1 MSARSTGR
9 RFERGTCP
17 RRRLVARC
25 RARTQGGT
33 AIGARSTFGRR
44 LRRLAFIELALLS
57 TLLVPSAL
65 AETATATLSASAP
78 IVNFGEAVTISG
90 SIAADAG
97 CLDGRTVTLQW
108 QPADSSG
115 FSNVATGTT
124 AANGSFTFVQTE
136 PHSGSYGAT
145 IQEDASCLAS
155 TTNQVLVRV
164 RESVDAA
171 LVASTED
178 DSCVEVSMSVLPER
192 PGQIVELQSRTSQ
205 GWRPIERLTLD
216 PASHAMATPC
226 FTSDVVGVV
235 RLRVRWPAQD
245 TLNATGTSPV
255 LAFEVSKAPWMLA
268 IDHAIGT
275 RRVSVAVGE
284 DDTFLYDRAASA
296 PRIPA
301 SNEKLLL
308 SMTLYDTLGSDFR
321 IRTGVAASGGSS
333 GAVRNLWILG
343 QGDPGVTRAT
353 IGLLARRV
361 AAAGIERV
369 RGGVFGSTGYF
380 RRDWGAPGW
389 NAVARDY
396 VNRPTALVFERNARA
411 DPEREAA
418 ETLTR
423 KLEALGVR
431 VRGRPGSGRPP
442 GGLETIASV
451 TSQPLQRLLTKML
464 RPSDNFIA
472 ETLGKRLGVE
482 TRGVPGT
489 IAKGAA
495 AIEAWTDGHGTGFT
509 LNDNSGLSYA
519 NRVTAE
525 GIVRLLWVAE
535 DQPWGKDLRRAL
547 PTGGQGTLRHRL
559 GGVDVRAK
567 TGTLDDV
574 SALSGWVKAS
584 SGDWVEF
591 SILSFGMSKST
602 ASAIEDRIV
611 AILQDRLR

>member
-1 MSARSTGR
+1 
-9 RFERGTCP
+9 
-17 RRRLVARC
+17 VARC
-25 RARTQGGT
+25 PARTQGGT

-44 LRRLAFIELALLS
+44 LRRLAFIELGLLS

-78 IVNFGEAVTISG
+78 IVNFGEAVTVSG
-90 SIAADAG
+90 SIAADPG
-97 CLDGRTVTLQW
+97 CIGGRNVTLQW
-108 QPADSSG
+108 QPADASG

-124 AANGSFTFVQTE
+124 AADGSFTFVQTQ
-136 PHSGSYGAT
+136 PHTGSYGAT
-145 IQEDASCLAS
+145 IQGDASCLAS
-155 TTNQVLVRV
+155 ATNQVLVRV
-164 RESVDAA
+164 REMVDAA
-171 LVASTED
+171 LVADSTEPG
-178 DSCVEVSMSVLPER
+178 SCVDVSMSVRPER
-192 PGQIVELQSRTSQ
+192 PGQIVELQRRTRQ
-205 GWRPIERLTLD
+205 GWRLIERLTLD
-216 PASHAMATPC
+216 PASQALASPC
-226 FTSDVVGVV
+226 FTSDDVGVV
-235 RLRVRWPAQD
+235 RLRVRWVAQD

-255 LAFEVSKAPWMLA
+255 LAFEVSKPPWMLE
-268 IDHAIGT
+268 IDNAIGT

-284 DDTFLYDRAASA
+284 DDTFLYDRSASA

-321 IRTGVAASGGSS
+321 IRTSVASSGGSS

-343 QGDPGVTRAT
+343 RGDPDVTGAT
-353 IGLLARRV
+353 IGVLARRV
-361 AAAGIERV
+361 VDAGIERV
-369 RGGVFGSTGYF
+369 RGRVFGSRGYF
-380 RRDWGAPGW
+380 RRDWDAPGW
-389 NAVARDY
+389 NGEARDS
-396 VNRPTALVFERNARA
+396 VNRPTALVFERNVRA

-431 VRGRPGSGRPP
+431 VQGRPGSGRPP

-464 RPSDNFIA
+464 RPSDNFVA
-472 ETLGKRLGVE
+472 ETLGKRLGAE

-509 LNDNSGLSYA
+509 LNDSSGLSYA

-525 GIVRLLWVAE
+525 GIVRLLWFAE
-535 DQPWGKDLRRAL
+535 DQPWGPDLRRAL

-559 GGVDVRAK
+559 RGVDVRAK

-574 SALSGWVKAS
+574 SALSGWVRS
-584 SGDWVEF
+584 RSGDWIEF
-591 SILSFGMSKST
+591 SVLSFGMSKST

-611 AILQDRLR
+611 AILQDRLA

>member
-1 MSARSTGR
+1 M
-9 RFERGTCP
+9 
-17 RRRLVARC
+17 ARC
-25 RARTQGGT
+25 PARTQGGT

-44 LRRLAFIELALLS
+44 LRRLAFIELGLLS

-78 IVNFGEAVTISG
+78 IVNFGEAVTVSG
-90 SIAADAG
+90 SIAADPG
-97 CLDGRTVTLQW
+97 CIGGRNVTLQW
-108 QPADSSG
+108 QPADASG

-124 AANGSFTFVQTE
+124 AADGSFTFVQTQ
-136 PHSGSYGAT
+136 PHTGSYGAT
-145 IQEDASCLAS
+145 IQGDASCLAS
-155 TTNQVLVRV
+155 ATNQVLVRV
-164 RESVDAA
+164 REMVDAA
-171 LVASTED
+171 LVADSTEPG
-178 DSCVEVSMSVLPER
+178 SCVDVSMSVRPER
-192 PGQIVELQSRTSQ
+192 PGQIVELQRRTRQ
-205 GWRPIERLTLD
+205 GWRLIERLTLD
-216 PASHAMATPC
+216 PASQALASPC
-226 FTSDVVGVV
+226 FTSDDVGVV
-235 RLRVRWPAQD
+235 RLRVRWVAQD

-255 LAFEVSKAPWMLA
+255 LAFEVSKPPWMLE

-284 DDTFLYDRAASA
+284 DDTFLYERSASA

-321 IRTGVAASGGSS
+321 IRTSVASSGGSS

-343 QGDPGVTRAT
+343 RGDPGVTGAT
-353 IGLLARRV
+353 IGMLARRV
-361 AAAGIERV
+361 ADAGIERV
-369 RGGVFGSTGYF
+369 RGRVFGSTGYF
-380 RRDWGAPGW
+380 RRDWDAPGW
-389 NAVARDY
+389 NGEARDS
-396 VNRPTALVFERNARA
+396 VNRPTALVFERNVRA

-431 VRGRPGSGRPP
+431 VQGRPGSGRPP

-472 ETLGKRLGVE
+472 EMLGKRLGVQ

-495 AIEAWTDGHGTGFT
+495 SIEAWTDGHGTGFT

-525 GIVRLLWVAE
+525 GIVRLLWFAE
-535 DQPWGKDLRRAL
+535 DQPWGPDLRRAL
-547 PTGGQGTLRHRL
+547 PTGGQGTLLHRL
-559 GGVDVRAK
+559 RGVDVRAK

-574 SALSGWVKAS
+574 SALSGWVRAR

-591 SILSFGMSKST
+591 SVLSFGMSKST

-611 AILQDRLR
+611 VILQDQLA

>member
-1 MSARSTGR
+1 M
-9 RFERGTCP
+9 
-17 RRRLVARC
+17 
-25 RARTQGGT
+25 
-33 AIGARSTFGRR
+33 
-44 LRRLAFIELALLS
+44 FIELALLS
-57 TLLVPSAL
+57 TLVVPSAL
-65 AETATATLSASAP
+65 AETATAKLSASAS
-78 IVNFGEAVTISG
+78 IVNFGEAVTVSG
-90 SIAADAG
+90 SIAAEPG
-97 CLDGRTVTLQW
+97 CIDGRNVTLQW
-108 QPADSSG
+108 QPVDSSG

-124 AANGSFTFVQTE
+124 AADGSFTFVQTQ
-136 PHSGSYGAT
+136 PHTGRYGAT
-145 IQEDASCLAS
+145 IQGDASCLAS
-155 TTNQVLVRV
+155 TTNEVLVRV
-164 RESVDAA
+164 REKVDAA
-171 LVASTED
+171 LVTGSTGAG
-178 DSCVEVSMSVLPER
+178 SCVDVSMSVQPER
-192 PGQIVELQSRTSQ
+192 PGQIVELQRRTRQ
-205 GWRPIERLTLD
+205 GWRLIERLTLD
-216 PASHAMATPC
+216 PASHALASPC
-226 FTSDVVGVV
+226 FTSHDVGVV
-235 RLRVRWPAQD
+235 RLRVRWVAQD
-245 TLNATGTSPV
+245 TLNETGNSPV
-255 LAFEVSKAPWMLA
+255 LGFEVPKARWMLE

-321 IRTGVAASGGSS
+321 IRTSVAASGSSS

-343 QGDPGVTRAT
+343 QGDPGVTGAT
-353 IGLLARRV
+353 IGMLARRV
-361 AAAGIERV
+361 ADAGIERV

-380 RRDWGAPGW
+380 RRDWDAPGW

-396 VNRPTALVFERNARA
+396 VNRPTALVFERNAGT

-431 VRGRPGSGRPP
+431 VQGRPASGTPP

-482 TRGVPGT
+482 THGVPGT

-495 AIEAWTDGHGTGFT
+495 SIEAWTDGHGTGFT
-509 LNDNSGLSYA
+509 LNDNSGLSYG

-525 GIVRLLWVAE
+525 GIVRLLWFAE
-535 DQPWGKDLRRAL
+535 DQPWGPDLRRAL

-559 GGVDVRAK
+559 RGVDVRAK

-574 SALSGWVKAS
+574 SALSGWVRAH
-584 SGDWVEF
+584 SGDWIEF
-591 SILSFGMSKST
+591 SVLSFGMSKSA

-611 AILQDRLR
+611 EILQDQLG

>member
-1 MSARSTGR
+1 MPCSLA
-9 RFERGTCP
+9 
-17 RRRLVARC
+17 
-25 RARTQGGT
+25 GGT
-33 AIGARSTFGRR
+33 TIAARSTFGRR
-44 LRRLAFIELALLS
+44 LRRLAYIELALLS

-65 AETATATLSASAP
+65 AETATAALSASAS
-78 IVNFGEAVTISG
+78 IVNFGQAVTVSG
-90 SIAADAG
+90 SIAADPG
-97 CLDGRTVTLQW
+97 CLGGRNVTLQW
-108 QPADSSG
+108 QPADSSAL
-115 FSNVATGTT
+115 SNVATGRT
-124 AANGSFTFVQTE
+124 AADGSFTFEQTQ
-136 PHSGSYGAT
+136 PNTGNYGAT
-145 IQEDASCLAS
+145 IEGNASCLAS

-164 RESVDAA
+164 RAMVDAA
-171 LVASTED
+171 LVADPTEAG
-178 DSCVEVSMSVLPER
+178 SCVDVSVSVQPER
-192 PGQIVELQSRTSQ
+192 PGQIVELQRRTGQ
-205 GWRPIERLTLD
+205 GWRLLEPLTLD
-216 PASHAMATPC
+216 PASQALASPC
-226 FTSDVVGVV
+226 FTSEDAGVV
-235 RLRVRWPAQD
+235 RLRVRWVAQD

-255 LAFEVSKAPWMLA
+255 LAFEVSKARWMLE

-284 DDTFLYDRAASA
+284 DDTFLYERGAST

-308 SMTLYDTLGSDFR
+308 SMTLYDTLGSEFR
-321 IRTGVAASGGSS
+321 IQTSVASSGGSS

-343 QGDPGVTRAT
+343 RGDPGVTGAT
-353 IGLLARRV
+353 IGTLAHRV
-361 AAAGIERV
+361 ADAGIERV
-369 RGGVFGSTGYF
+369 RGRVFGSRGYF
-380 RRDWGAPGW
+380 RRDWDAPGW
-389 NAVARDY
+389 NAEAHDS
-396 VNRPTALVFERNARA
+396 VNRPTALVFERNKDA

-418 ETLTR
+418 EMLTR

-431 VRGRPGSGRPP
+431 VGGRPGSGSPP

-451 TSQPLQRLLTKML
+451 TSPPLQRLITKML
-464 RPSDNFIA
+464 RPSDNFMA

-495 AIEAWTDGHGTGFT
+495 AIEGWTDDHGTGFT

-525 GIVRLLWVAE
+525 GIVRLLWFAE
-535 DQPWGKDLRRAL
+535 DQPWGPDLRRAL

-559 GGVDVRAK
+559 RGVDVRAK

-574 SALSGWVKAS
+574 SALSGWVKAR

-591 SILSFGMSKST
+591 SVLSFGMSKST

-611 AILQDRLR
+611 MILQDRLG

>member
-1 MSARSTGR
+1 
-9 RFERGTCP
+9 
-17 RRRLVARC
+17 VARC
-25 RARTQGGT
+25 PARTQGGT

-44 LRRLAFIELALLS
+44 LRRLAFIELSLLS

-78 IVNFGEAVTISG
+78 IVNFGEAVTVSG
-90 SIAADAG
+90 SIAADPG
-97 CLDGRTVTLQW
+97 CIGGRNVTLQW
-108 QPADSSG
+108 QPADASG

-124 AANGSFTFVQTE
+124 AADGSFTFVQTQ
-136 PHSGSYGAT
+136 PHTGSYGAT
-145 IQEDASCLAS
+145 IQGDASCLAS
-155 TTNQVLVRV
+155 ATNQVLVRV
-164 RESVDAA
+164 REMVDAA
-171 LVASTED
+171 LVADSTEPG
-178 DSCVEVSMSVLPER
+178 SCVDVSMSVRPER
-192 PGQIVELQSRTSQ
+192 PGQIVELQRRTRQ
-205 GWRPIERLTLD
+205 GWRLIERLTLD
-216 PASHAMATPC
+216 PASQALASPC
-226 FTSDVVGVV
+226 FTSDDVGVV
-235 RLRVRWPAQD
+235 RLRARWVAQD
-245 TLNATGTSPV
+245 TLNETGSSPV
-255 LAFEVSKAPWMLA
+255 LAFEVSKAPWMLE

-284 DDTFLYDRAASA
+284 DDAFLYDRAASTL
-296 PRIPA
+296 RIPA

-321 IRTGVAASGGSS
+321 IRTSVASSGGSS

-343 QGDPGVTRAT
+343 RGDPDVTGAT
-353 IGLLARRV
+353 IGVLARRV
-361 AAAGIERV
+361 VDAGIERV
-369 RGGVFGSTGYF
+369 RGRVFGSRGYF
-380 RRDWGAPGW
+380 RRDWDAPGW
-389 NAVARDY
+389 NGEARDS
-396 VNRPTALVFERNARA
+396 VNRPTALVFERNVRA

-431 VRGRPGSGRPP
+431 VQGRPGSGRPP

-464 RPSDNFIA
+464 RPSDNFVA
-472 ETLGKRLGVE
+472 ETLGKRLGAE

-509 LNDNSGLSYA
+509 LNDSSGLSYA

-525 GIVRLLWVAE
+525 GIVRLLWFAE
-535 DQPWGKDLRRAL
+535 DQPWGPDLRRAL

-559 GGVDVRAK
+559 RGVDVRAK

-574 SALSGWVKAS
+574 SALSGWVRS
-584 SGDWVEF
+584 RSGDWIEF
-591 SILSFGMSKST
+591 SVLSFGMSKST

-611 AILQDRLR
+611 AILQDRLA

>member
-1 MSARSTGR
+1 M
-9 RFERGTCP
+9 
-17 RRRLVARC
+17 ARC
-25 RARTQGGT
+25 PARTQGET

-44 LRRLAFIELALLS
+44 LRKLGLIELALLS
-57 TLLVPSAL
+57 TLVVPSAL
-65 AETATATLSASAP
+65 AETATAALSASAS
-78 IVNFGEAVTISG
+78 IVTFGQAVTLSG
-90 SIAADAG
+90 SIAADPG
-97 CLDGRTVTLQW
+97 CLGGRNVTLQW
-108 QPADSSG
+108 QPADSAG
-115 FSNVATGTT
+115 LSNVATGTT
-124 AANGSFTFVQTE
+124 SADGSFTFEQTQ
-136 PHSGSYGAT
+136 PNTGNYSAT
-145 IQEDASCLAS
+145 IEGNASCLAS

-164 RESVDAA
+164 RAMVDAA
-171 LVASTED
+171 LVADSTQAG
-178 DSCVEVSMSVLPER
+178 SCVDVSTSVQPER
-192 PGQIVELQSRTSQ
+192 PGQIVELQRRTGQ
-205 GWRPIERLTLD
+205 GWRLLERLTLD
-216 PASHAMATPC
+216 AESKALASLC
-226 FTSDVVGVV
+226 FTSEDVGVV
-235 RLRVRWPAQD
+235 RLRVRWVAQD

-255 LAFEVSKAPWMLA
+255 LAFEVSKARWMLE

-284 DDTFLYDRAASA
+284 DDTFLYDRAGST

-321 IRTGVAASGGSS
+321 IQTSVASSGGSS

-343 QGDPGVTRAT
+343 RGDPGVTGAT
-353 IGLLARRV
+353 IGTLARRV
-361 AAAGIERV
+361 ADAGIERV
-369 RGGVFGSTGYF
+369 RGRVFGSTGYF
-380 RRDWGAPGW
+380 RRDWDAPGW
-389 NAVARDY
+389 NAEAHES
-396 VNRPTALVFERNARA
+396 VNRPTALVFERNKEA

-418 ETLTR
+418 EMLTR
-423 KLEALGVR
+423 RLEALGVQ
-431 VRGRPGSGRPP
+431 VRGRPGIGSPP

-451 TSQPLQRLLTKML
+451 TSPPLQRLLTKTL
-464 RPSDNFIA
+464 RPSDNFMA

-495 AIEAWTDGHGTGFT
+495 AIEAWTDDHGTGFT

-525 GIVRLLWVAE
+525 GIVRLLWFAE
-535 DQPWGKDLRRAL
+535 DQPWGPDLRRAL

-559 GGVDVRAK
+559 VGVDVRAK

-574 SALSGWVKAS
+574 SALSGWVRAR

-591 SILSFGMSKST
+591 SVLSFGMSKST

-611 AILQDRLR
+611 VILRDRPG

>member
-1 MSARSTGR
+1 M
-9 RFERGTCP
+9 
-17 RRRLVARC
+17 ARC
-25 RARTQGGT
+25 AARTQGGT
-33 AIGARSTFGRR
+33 TIGARSTFGRR

-78 IVNFGEAVTISG
+78 IVNFGEAVTVSG

-97 CLDGRTVTLQW
+97 CIDGRNVTLQW

-115 FSNVATGTT
+115 FSDVATGTT
-124 AANGSFTFVQTE
+124 AANGSFTFVQTQ
-136 PHSGSYGAT
+136 PHSGSYAAT
-145 IQEDASCLAS
+145 IQEDVSCLAS

-164 RESVDAA
+164 REGVDAA
-171 LVASTED
+171 LVASTEG
-178 DSCVEVSMSVLPER
+178 DSCVEVSTSVLPER
-192 PGQIVELQSRTSQ
+192 PGQIVELQRRTSQ
-205 GWRPIERLTLD
+205 GWRPIEELTLD
-216 PASHAMATPC
+216 QASQAMATAC
-226 FTSDVVGVV
+226 FPPEVVGVV

-245 TLNATGTSPV
+245 VLNATGTSPV

-268 IDHAIGT
+268 IDRAIGT

-284 DDTFLYDRAASA
+284 DDAFLYDRAAST

-308 SMTLYDTLGSDFR
+308 SMTLYETLGSDFR
-321 IRTGVAASGGSS
+321 IRTSVASSGGSS

-353 IGLLARRV
+353 IGMLARRV
-361 AAAGIERV
+361 ADAGIERV
-369 RGGVFGSTGYF
+369 RGRVFGSTGYF
-380 RRDWGAPGW
+380 RRDWDAPGW

-411 DPEREAA
+411 DPERKAA

-431 VRGRPGSGRPP
+431 VRGRPGSGMPP

-451 TSQPLQRLLTKML
+451 SSRPLQRLLTKML
-464 RPSDNFIA
+464 RPSDNFVA

-482 TRGVPGT
+482 TRGMPGT

-495 AIEAWTDGHGTGFT
+495 AIEAWTNGHGTGFT
-509 LNDNSGLSYA
+509 LYDNSGLSYA
-519 NRVTAE
+519 NRVTAQ
-525 GIVRLLWVAE
+525 GIVRLLWFAE
-535 DQPWGKDLRRAL
+535 DQPWGPDLRRAL

-559 GGVDVRAK
+559 RGVDIRAK
-567 TGTLDDV
+567 TGTLDGV
-574 SALSGWVKAS
+574 SALSGWVKTH

-591 SILSFGMSKST
+591 SVLSAGMSKST

-611 AILQDRLR
+611 VILQDHLG

>member
-1 MSARSTGR
+1 M
-9 RFERGTCP
+9 
-17 RRRLVARC
+17 ARC
-25 RARTQGGT
+25 PARTQGGT

-44 LRRLAFIELALLS
+44 LRGLAFVELALLS

-65 AETATATLSASAP
+65 AETATATLSASAS
-78 IVNFGEAVTISG
+78 IVNFGEAVTVSG
-90 SIAADAG
+90 SIAADPG
-97 CLDGRTVTLQW
+97 CIEGRGVTLQW
-108 QPADSSG
+108 QPADSSA
-115 FSNVATGTT
+115 FANVATGTT
-124 AANGSFTFVQTE
+124 AADGSFTFVQTQ
-136 PHSGSYGAT
+136 PHSGSYAAT
-145 IQEDASCLAS
+145 IQQDASCLAS

-164 RESVDAA
+164 REMVDAA
-171 LVASTED
+171 LVAGSPEGG
-178 DSCVEVSMSVLPER
+178 SCVDVSMSVLPER
-192 PGQIVELQSRTSQ
+192 PGQIVELQRRTRQ
-205 GWRPIERLTLD
+205 GWELIERLTLD
-216 PASHAMATPC
+216 AASQAMATPC
-226 FTSDVVGVV
+226 FTSEDVGVV
-235 RLRVRWPAQD
+235 RLRVRWVAQD
-245 TLNATGTSPV
+245 TLNETGTSPV
-255 LAFEVSKAPWMLA
+255 LAFEAPKARWMLE

-284 DDTFLYDRAASA
+284 DDTFLYDRAAST

-321 IRTGVAASGGSS
+321 IRTSVASSGGSS

-343 QGDPGVTRAT
+343 QGDPGVTGAT
-353 IGLLARRV
+353 IGMLARRV
-361 AAAGIERV
+361 ADAGIERV
-369 RGGVFGSTGYF
+369 RGRVFGSTGYF
-380 RRDWGAPGW
+380 RRDWDAPGW

-431 VRGRPGSGRPP
+431 VRGRPGAGMPP

-451 TSQPLQRLLTKML
+451 SSRPLQRLLTRML

-472 ETLGKRLGVE
+472 ETLGKRLGVQ
-482 TRGVPGT
+482 THGVPGT
-489 IAKGAA
+489 IAKGAS
-495 AIEAWTDGHGTGFT
+495 AIQAWTDAHGTGFT

-525 GIVRLLWVAE
+525 GIVRLLWFAE

-559 GGVDVRAK
+559 RGVDVRAK

-574 SALSGWVKAS
+574 SALSGWVRAH

-591 SILSFGMSKST
+591 SVLSYGMSKST

-611 AILQDRLR
+611 VVLQNQLD

>member
-1 MSARSTGR
+1 M
-9 RFERGTCP
+9 
-17 RRRLVARC
+17 ARC
-25 RARTQGGT
+25 PARTRGGT
-33 AIGARSTFGRR
+33 TITARSTFGRR

-65 AETATATLSASAP
+65 AETATATLSASAS
-78 IVNFGEAVTISG
+78 IVNFGEAVTVSG
-90 SIAADAG
+90 SIAADPG
-97 CLDGRTVTLQW
+97 CTGGRNVTLQW
-108 QPADSSG
+108 QPADSTA
-115 FSNVATGTT
+115 FTNVATGTT
-124 AANGSFTFVQTE
+124 AADGSFTFVQTQ
-136 PHSGSYGAT
+136 PHSGSYAAT
-145 IQEDASCLAS
+145 IQQDASCLAS

-164 RESVDAA
+164 REMVDAA
-171 LVASTED
+171 LVAGSPEGG
-178 DSCVEVSMSVLPER
+178 SCVDVSMSVLPER
-192 PGQIVELQSRTSQ
+192 PGQIVELQRRTRQ
-205 GWRPIERLTLD
+205 GWELIERLTLD
-216 PASHAMATPC
+216 AASQAMATPC
-226 FTSDVVGVV
+226 FTSEDVGVV
-235 RLRVRWPAQD
+235 RLRVRWVAQD
-245 TLNATGTSPV
+245 TLNETGTSPV
-255 LAFEVSKAPWMLA
+255 LAFEAPKARWMLE

-284 DDTFLYDRAASA
+284 DDTFLYDRAAST

-308 SMTLYDTLGSDFR
+308 SMTLYNTLGSDFR
-321 IRTGVAASGGSS
+321 IRTSVASSGGSS

-343 QGDPGVTRAT
+343 QGDPGVTGAT
-353 IGLLARRV
+353 IGMLARRV
-361 AAAGIERV
+361 ADAGIERV
-369 RGGVFGSTGYF
+369 RGRVFGSTGYF
-380 RRDWGAPGW
+380 RRDWDAPGW

-431 VRGRPGSGRPP
+431 VRGMPGSGKPP

-451 TSQPLQRLLTKML
+451 TSPPLQRLLTKML

-472 ETLGKRLGVE
+472 EMLGKRLGVE
-482 TRGVPGT
+482 THGVPGT

-495 AIEAWTDGHGTGFT
+495 AIQAWTDDHGTGFT
-509 LNDNSGLSYA
+509 LYDNSGLSYA

-525 GIVRLLWVAE
+525 GIVRLLWFAE
-535 DQPWGKDLRRAL
+535 DQPWGRDLRRAL

-559 GGVDVRAK
+559 RGVDVRAK
-567 TGTLDDV
+567 TGSLDDV
-574 SALSGWVKAS
+574 SALSGWVKVH

-591 SILSFGMSKST
+591 SVLSFGMSKST

-611 AILQDRLR
+611 VILQDQLS

>member
-1 MSARSTGR
+1 MLVHDDGWWHDALLARWG
-9 RFERGTCP
+9 E
-17 RRRLVARC
+17 
-25 RARTQGGT
+25 T

-57 TLLVPSAL
+57 TLLVHSAL
-65 AETATATLSASAP
+65 AETATATLSASAS
-78 IVNFGEAVTISG
+78 IVNFGQAVTVSG
-90 SIAADAG
+90 SVAADPG
-97 CLDGRTVTLQW
+97 CLDGRNVTLQW

-115 FSNVATGTT
+115 FSDVATGTT
-124 AANGSFTFVQTE
+124 AADGSFEFVQTQ
-136 PHSGSYGAT
+136 PHTGHYGAT
-145 IQEDASCLAS
+145 IQADASCLAS

-164 RESVDAA
+164 RAMVDAA
-171 LVASTED
+171 LVADSTEPG
-178 DSCVEVSMSVLPER
+178 SCVDVSTSVRPER
-192 PGQIVELQSRTSQ
+192 PGQIVELQRRTLQ

-216 PASHAMATPC
+216 PASQALASPC
-226 FTSDVVGVV
+226 FTSGDVGVV
-235 RLRVRWPAQD
+235 RLRVRWVAQD
-245 TLNATGTSPV
+245 TLNATGTSSV
-255 LAFEVSKAPWMLA
+255 LAFEVSKPPWMLE

-284 DDTFLYDRAASA
+284 DDTLLYDRAASA

-321 IRTGVAASGGSS
+321 IQTSVASSGGSS

-343 QGDPGVTRAT
+343 RGDPGMTAAT
-353 IGLLARRV
+353 IGTLARRV
-361 AAAGIERV
+361 ADAGVERV
-369 RGGVFGSTGYF
+369 RGRVFGSTGYF
-380 RRDWGAPGW
+380 RRDWDAPGW
-389 NAVARDY
+389 NAEARDS

-423 KLEALGVR
+423 RLEALGVR
-431 VRGRPGSGRPP
+431 VQGRPGSGSPP

-451 TSQPLQRLLTKML
+451 TSPPLQRLLTRML

-495 AIEAWTDGHGTGFT
+495 AIEAWTDDHGTGFT

-525 GIVRLLWVAE
+525 GIVRLLWFAE
-535 DQPWGKDLRRAL
+535 DQPWGRDLRRAL
-547 PTGGQGTLRHRL
+547 PTGGQGTLLHRL
-559 GGVDVRAK
+559 RGVDVRAK

-574 SALSGWVKAS
+574 SALSGWVKAR

-591 SILSFGMSKST
+591 SMLSFGMSKST
-602 ASAIEDRIV
+602 ATAIEDRIV
-611 AILQDRLR
+611 VILQDRLG